1 MENRNMENVDNT
13 DNTDNMDKLSEHE
26 FSAEY
31 KAKKESLLAGMR
43 DMEESGRPTGLG
55 KRHGG
60 MERIIKVA
68 ALLLCGVILIPVSI
82 HAAVS
87 VYRFTI
93 EKNGGYASGTIE
105 LNDDGV
111 ATAADDTESSETLDA
126 MKKRM
131 AEEEENG
138 TQSIMKGSDGNSY
151 MINSGKRYVEI
162 TLDYLPEGVVQ
173 VEDCKYDSPDRKGYM
188 GISIAA
194 TQWNGQSNTV
204 INRSIEDATVRQAG
218 SYEYLL
224 NERGGVE

>member
-93 EKNGGYASGTIE
+93 EKNGGCKW
-105 LNDDGV
+105 NDR
-111 ATAADDTESSETLDA
+111 A
-126 MKKRM
+126 
-131 AEEEENG
+131 
-138 TQSIMKGSDGNSY
+138 Q
-151 MINSGKRYVEI
+151 
-162 TLDYLPEGVVQ
+162 
-173 VEDCKYDSPDRKGYM
+173 
-188 GISIAA
+188 
-194 TQWNGQSNTV
+194 
-204 INRSIEDATVRQAG
+204 
-218 SYEYLL
+218 
-224 NERGGVE
+224 

>member
-13 DNTDNMDKLSEHE
+13 DNTVNIDKLSEHE

-60 MERIIKVA
+60 ME
-68 ALLLCGVILIPVSI
+68 LCGVILKPVSI

-93 EKNGGYASGTIE
+93 EKNGDYASGTIE

-111 ATAADDTESSETLDA
+111 ATAADDTESTETLDA

-151 MINSGKRYVEI
+151 GNIHSGNPVEW
-162 TLDYLPEGVVQ
+162 T
-173 VEDCKYDSPDRKGYM
+173 VEYCDKPKH
-188 GISIAA
+188 
-194 TQWNGQSNTV
+194 
-204 INRSIEDATVRQAG
+204 
-218 SYEYLL
+218 
-224 NERGGVE
+224 RGCHSQTGGKL